1 MIIIYIY
8 MSHILKPM
16 LSISSNRIYPGPPVS
31 STNKADSHDKTEV
44 ALNTITIIQIYYNN
58 KGAGWLN
65 ELGSWII

>member
-1 MIIIYIY
+1 
-8 MSHILKPM
+8 MSHILMPM

-31 STNKADSHDKTEV
+31 STNKADSHDKTEL